1 MIQSIYGTAYCEQ
14 HGYIKVLKDFLKIET
29 MKKQFTPIIFF
40 LFSLH
45 LLAQSPTISNKSF
58 SIGSYGR
65 AGIAKSL
72 GAPNT
77 DFPQSL
83 NLNGMGSIGGRFEE
97 NDYFELVTALHFDPA
112 IAGREKTKINVQARF
127 SFYTTQGQLIGNV
140 SNKAIGGI
148 TTALPE
154 VYAEA
159 NNIMGSDWSVWIGA
173 RLNRGDDIHIIDHY
187 YFDDHSGQGI
197 GIKYKNT
204 QFSQI
209 FTGSIDT
216 TSTLPP
222 NFYLNIVNG
231 TPTLGLRNRYVSIL
245 EHKIMV
251 NEGYVKLLAEYQR
264 LPSGTAQDA
273 KSLYSYPADNGFV
286 VGAKYLR
293 NFNSKI
299 PGSFNAV
306 SARYGTG
313 IANGGDGG
321 SSRTYVTYGAPNI
334 ETNSF
339 KKAYSLALTETF
351 LLHLNKNYSLNGY
364 AIYTKSRGASDSLNK
379 APDYLGKQLLF
390 NRKQDIAAGARGTWF
405 INDWFH
411 LLHEFDLAWR
421 KDGTQDFAQMT
432 KFTIA
437 PTFVPTAVRDVWARP
452 HFRLVY
458 SVAHY
463 NKFAADNLYSPY
475 LAQSGTKNWGQYI
488 GAKVEWWLW

>member
-1 MIQSIYGTAYCEQ
+1 
-14 HGYIKVLKDFLKIET
+14 
-29 MKKQFTPIIFF
+29 MKNRLTFFVFF
-40 LFSLH
+40 LFTLN
-45 LLAQSPTISNKSF
+45 LLAQIPSVSNKLF

-65 AGIAKSL
+65 AGVAYGL
-72 GAPNT
+72 GASNT

-97 NDYFELVTALHFDPA
+97 NDYFELATALHFEPA
-112 IAGREKTKINVQARF
+112 IAEKEKTQINVQARF
-127 SFYTTQGQLIGNV
+127 AFYTTQGQLIGNV
-140 SNKAIGGI
+140 SNKSIGGI
-148 TTALPE
+148 VTALPE
-154 VYAEA
+154 LYAEA
-159 NNIMGSDWSVWIGA
+159 NNIMGSDWSVWMGA
-173 RLNRGDDIHIIDHY
+173 RLFRSDDIHIIDHF
-187 YFDDHSGQGI
+187 YFDDHSGQGA
-197 GIKYKNT
+197 GVKYKNT
-204 QFSQI
+204 QFTQI

-251 NEGYVKLLAEYQR
+251 KAGYVKLLAEYQR
-264 LPSGTAQDA
+264 LPSGTTQDA
-273 KSLYSYPADNGFV
+273 DTFYNYPADNGYV
-286 VGAKYLR
+286 VGAKYLK
-293 NFNSKI
+293 NISSKI
-299 PGSFNAV
+299 PGSFNAI

-339 KKAYSLALTETF
+339 KKAYSIALTETF
-351 LLHLNKNYSLNGY
+351 LLNISKNYSLNGY

-390 NRKQDIAAGARGTWF
+390 NQKQDISAGARGTWY
-405 INDWFH
+405 IKDWLH

-437 PTFVPTAVRDVWARP
+437 PTLVPTAIRDVWARP

-458 SVAHY
+458 SIAHY

-475 LAQSGTKNWGQYI
+475 LSQSGSKSWGQYL
-488 GAKVEWWLW
+488 GAKVEWWIW

>member
-1 MIQSIYGTAYCEQ
+1 
-14 HGYIKVLKDFLKIET
+14 
-29 MKKQFTPIIFF
+29 MKNRLTFFVFF
-40 LFSLH
+40 LFTLN
-45 LLAQSPTISNKSF
+45 LLAQIPSVSNKLF

-65 AGIAKSL
+65 AGVAYGL
-72 GAPNT
+72 GTSNS

-97 NDYFELVTALHFDPA
+97 NDYFELATALHFEPT
-112 IAGREKTKINVQARF
+112 IAEKEKTQINVQARF
-127 SFYTTQGQLIGNV
+127 AFYTTQGQLIGNV
-140 SNKAIGGI
+140 SNKSIGGI
-148 TTALPE
+148 VTALPE
-154 VYAEA
+154 LYAEA
-159 NNIMGSDWSVWIGA
+159 NNIMGSDWSVWMGA
-173 RLNRGDDIHIIDHY
+173 RLFRSDDIHIIDHF
-187 YFDDHSGQGI
+187 YFDDHSGQGA
-197 GIKYKNT
+197 GVKYKNT
-204 QFSQI
+204 QFTQI

-251 NEGYVKLLAEYQR
+251 KAGYVKLLAEYQR
-264 LPSGTAQDA
+264 LPSGTTQDA
-273 KSLYSYPADNGFV
+273 DTFYNYPADNGYV
-286 VGAKYLR
+286 VGAKYLK
-293 NFNSKI
+293 NISSKI
-299 PGSFNAV
+299 PGSFNAI

-339 KKAYSLALTETF
+339 KKAYSIALTETF
-351 LLHLNKNYSLNGY
+351 LLNISKNYSLNGY

-390 NRKQDIAAGARGTWF
+390 NQKQDISAGARGTWY
-405 INDWFH
+405 IKDWLH

-437 PTFVPTAVRDVWARP
+437 PTLVPTAIRDVWARP

-458 SVAHY
+458 SIAHY

-475 LAQSGTKNWGQYI
+475 LSQSGSKSWGQYL
-488 GAKVEWWLW
+488 GAKVEWWIW

>member
-1 MIQSIYGTAYCEQ
+1 MI
-14 HGYIKVLKDFLKIET
+14 K
-29 MKKQFTPIIFF
+29 
-40 LFSLH
+40 
-45 LLAQSPTISNKSF
+45 
-58 SIGSYGR
+58 
-65 AGIAKSL
+65 
-72 GAPNT
+72 
-77 DFPQSL
+77 
-83 NLNGMGSIGGRFEE
+83 
-97 NDYFELVTALHFDPA
+97 
-112 IAGREKTKINVQARF
+112 
-127 SFYTTQGQLIGNV
+127 
-140 SNKAIGGI
+140 
-148 TTALPE
+148 
-154 VYAEA
+154 
-159 NNIMGSDWSVWIGA
+159 
-173 RLNRGDDIHIIDHY
+173 
-187 YFDDHSGQGI
+187 
-197 GIKYKNT
+197 
-204 QFSQI
+204 
-209 FTGSIDT
+209 
-216 TSTLPP
+216 
-222 NFYLNIVNG
+222 
-231 TPTLGLRNRYVSIL
+231 
-245 EHKIMV
+245 
-251 NEGYVKLLAEYQR
+251 EGYVKLLAEYQR
-264 LPSGTAQDA
+264 LPAGTAQDA
-273 KSLYSYPADNGFV
+273 HTFYNYPADNGYV
-286 VGAKYLR
+286 VGAKYLK
-293 NFNSKI
+293 NFHSKI
-299 PGSFNAV
+299 PGSFNAI

-321 SSRTYVTYGAPNI
+321 TSRTYVTYGAPNI

-405 INDWFH
+405 IKDWLH

-475 LAQSGTKNWGQYI
+475 LAQSGTKDWGQYI

>member
-1 MIQSIYGTAYCEQ
+1 MKNQ
-14 HGYIKVLKDFLKIET
+14 LLFFFL
-29 MKKQFTPIIFF
+29 F
-40 LFSLH
+40 LFSLN
-45 LLAQSPTISNKSF
+45 LLAQAPSISNKSF

-65 AGIAKSL
+65 AGIAYGL
-72 GAPNT
+72 GTTNS
-77 DFPQSL
+77 DFPQAL

-112 IAGREKTKINVQARF
+112 IAGKEKTKINVQARF
-127 SFYTTQGQLIGNV
+127 AFYTTQGQLIGNV
-140 SNKAIGGI
+140 SNKSIGGI

-154 VYAEA
+154 LYAEA
-159 NNIMGSDWSVWIGA
+159 NNIMGSDWSVWLGA
-173 RLNRGDDIHIIDHY
+173 RLFRGDDIHIIDHY
-187 YFDDHSGQGI
+187 YFDDHSGQGV

-204 QFSQI
+204 QFSEI

-231 TPTLGLRNRYVSIL
+231 TPTLGLRNRYVSII
-245 EHKIMV
+245 EHKIEL

-264 LPSGTAQDA
+264 LPAGTAQDFDTF
-273 KSLYSYPADNGFV
+273 YNYPADNGYV
-286 VGAKYLR
+286 VGAKYLK
-293 NFNSKI
+293 NISSKL

-321 SSRTYVTYGAPNI
+321 SSRTYVTYGAPNL

-351 LLHLNKNYSLNGY
+351 LLNLNKNYSLNGY

-390 NRKQDIAAGARGTWF
+390 NRKQDIAFGARGTWYLK
-405 INDWFH
+405 DWLH
-411 LLHEFDLAWR
+411 LLHEFDMTWR
-421 KDGTQDFAQMT
+421 KDGTQDFGQMT

-437 PTFVPTAVRDVWARP
+437 PTFVPTGVRDVWARP

-458 SVAHY
+458 SIAHY

-475 LAQSGTKNWGQYI
+475 LAQSGTKSWGQYL